1 MNGKRCSRSRENG
14 ATVAAATKLTPEES
28 ARLDALAA
36 ELGLSRYELVRVVLR
51 DALKRA
57 RA

>member
-1 MNGKRCSRSRENG
+1 VNGKRFSRSRENG
-14 ATVAAATKLTPEES
+14 ATVAAATKITPEES

-36 ELGLSRYELVRVVLR
+36 ELGLSRYELIRVVLR
-51 DALKRA
+51 DALQRA